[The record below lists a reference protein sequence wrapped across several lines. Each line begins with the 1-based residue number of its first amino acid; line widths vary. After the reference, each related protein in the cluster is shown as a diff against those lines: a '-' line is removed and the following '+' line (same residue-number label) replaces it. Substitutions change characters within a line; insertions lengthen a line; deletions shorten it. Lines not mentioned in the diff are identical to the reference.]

1 MVDILE
7 GETCPM
13 CLKKTLTLR
22 EEESDI
28 PFFGKA
34 FVFSMT
40 CGSCDFHKGD
50 VEASEPKDPVK
61 ITFTSESEE
70 DMKVRVV
77 KSSNASIKIPQMR
90 MSVTS
95 GPASNGYVSNIEG
108 LLNKF
113 EKIIEQQRDESQDA
127 AVRKKAKN
135 LLKKLRKVKWGDEK
149 LKIIIEDPSGNSAI
163 ISERAEVK
171 KIKKKN

>member
-1 MVDILE
+1 
-7 GETCPM
+7 M
-13 CLKKTLTLR
+13 CLNKTLTLR

-50 VEASEPKDPVK
+50 VEAAEPKDPVK
-61 ITFTSESEE
+61 ITFTTESEE

-113 EKIIEQQRDESQDA
+113 EKIIEQQRDESQDPK
-127 AVRKKAKN
+127 VRKKAKN

-149 LKIIIEDPSGNSAI
+149 LKIVIEDPSGNSAI